1 MTPLLVFD
9 LDGTLA
15 ETAPDLVA
23 ALNVTLAGAGIP
35 RVPYEA
41 ARKLV
46 GFGGRALICDAVRV
60 AGLPA
65 PDEDRIE
72 TLFSIFL
79 AHYEAHIAEGSHLYE
94 GVARA
99 LDRFAEAGWRF
110 AVCTN
115 KYEHPAI
122 QLLTALGIADRFAA
136 ICGQNTFAVCKP
148 DAGALLETIA
158 RAGGTPGRRRHDR
171 RFQDGH
177 RHGAQCQRAR
187 RRRRLRLFR
196 RAHRQLWPRR
206 GHRAFRPIV
215 GRGRTRAGGRCG
227 LTPPCL
233 VL

>member
-1 MTPLLVFD
+1 MTQPLLVFD

-158 RAGGTPGRRRHDR
+158 RAGGRPDAAVMIGDSKTDIATARNAGVPVVAVDFGYSDAPIASYGP
-171 RFQDGH
+171 DEVIGH
-177 RHGAQCQRAR
+177 
-187 RRRRLRLFR
+187 FD
-196 RAHRQLWPRR
+196 QLWDAVARV
-206 GHRAFRPIV
+206 RAAV
-215 GRGRTRAGGRCG
+215 AA
-227 LTPPCL
+227 
-233 VL
+233 